1 MIDIAINV
9 VLLTGAIIWALI
21 FVAVVVFIFTIIFGA
36 KQ

>member
-1 MIDIAINV
+1 MIDIAITV

-21 FVAVVVFIFTIIFGA
+21 LVAVMVFIFTIIFGA

>member
-1 MIDIAINV
+1 MIDIAITV

>member
-1 MIDIAINV
+1 MIDIAIKV

>member
-9 VLLTGAIIWALI
+9 VLVTGVLVWSFIL
-21 FVAVVVFIFTIIFGA
+21 VAVMVFIFTIIFGA